1 MPDQVDWRAI
11 EREAA
16 PGRAVGRLLR
26 DQREARGLSLAEVEK
41 SLRIRRAHI
50 EAIEEGRFDK
60 LPGAAYIPAFLRAYA
75 AHVDLDPEK
84 VMTAYHL
91 SGPVPIKRPVALPA
105 DFPIVEKRAPI
116 GLAVLTVLL
125 VVGAG
130 YAVWNYMP
138 REQAI
143 VAEKVPPVPD
153 RLLAARPTEKDSS
166 PVAAQPAAAS
176 TTAATVTGA
185 TATGGTP
192 AQETRTVT
200 GALPADVWPAHRP
213 APAPAASA
221 AGMAPAVVTA
231 PAASTSG
238 AVTSGAATSAPSAP
252 ALTPPPVVVAVP
264 APPPQIV
271 MTVPAIGQAQAAQPP
286 APIDPRAAVAG
297 QPAPGQVPGQPPVEE
312 ANARPTLEAA
322 TPPPPAPVRVN
333 TPISVRTNSWVEL
346 RGPNGDVLTQTY
358 VRAGE
363 SYVVPAG
370 IAYRITEAR

>member
-26 DQREARGLSLAEVEK
+26 DQREARGLSLTEVEK

-50 EAIEEGRFDK
+50 EAIEDGRFDK

-153 RLLAARPTEKDSS
+153 RLLAARPSEKESA
-166 PVAAQPAAAS
+166 PAS
-176 TTAATVTGA
+176 TSPA
-185 TATGGTP
+185 TP

-213 APAPAASA
+213 VPAPAMPAAGAAPAVVSAPTTSAAALTSGPTTSTPPTLATPAPAA
-221 AGMAPAVVTA
+221 
-231 PAASTSG
+231 
-238 AVTSGAATSAPSAP
+238 
-252 ALTPPPVVVAVP
+252 ALTPPPLVVAVP

-286 APIDPRAAVAG
+286 APIDPRGALAG
-297 QPAPGQVPGQPPVEE
+297 QPASGQVPGQPPVEE
-312 ANARPTLEAA
+312 ANARPAGPEVA
-322 TPPPPAPVRVN
+322 TPPAPAPVRVN